1 MNSAFRNVLP
11 LLVVGAGLVGLSS
24 CADPYGY
31 GGSSYSSY
39 NYSSYPY
46 GYTRNALPY
55 GYNSTYIGGTQYWHC
70 NDHYYRHYPG
80 RGYVV
85 VQRPAGRSAHYDRDH
100 RNDDHKDYTDRRD
113 DRGGRDQSRDSD
125 HRDDRRPTYVQP
137 TAPRSPSGYDPRRTG
152 GGPTVAQPRIVPRT
166 PVVSRPPEVSR
177 TPEVRKD
184 ADKRDKDDSSDR
196 NKSDHRSIAPG
207 ADRSRKRN

>member
-113 DRGGRDQSRDSD
+113 DRGGGTRAGIPIIGMTAG
-125 HRDDRRPTYVQP
+125 RPMSNP
-137 TAPRSPSGYDPRRTG
+137 PRRG
-152 GGPTVAQPRIVPRT
+152 VLRDMIPAGLEAGRRWRNRALCRGPRW
-166 PVVSRPPEVSR
+166 
-177 TPEVRKD
+177 
-184 ADKRDKDDSSDR
+184 
-196 NKSDHRSIAPG
+196 
-207 ADRSRKRN
+207 